1 MKQWRYMAKNRVQKQ
16 KKQVKRRRSK
26 WKACVALLVLI
37 AVCGALGL
45 MYGKA
50 SVTRL
55 RYAQVYLSDLPA
67 AFDGTKVLFISDF
80 NIRNANEERACERM
94 MQKLQSL
101 DADILIL
108 GGDYS
113 ADNLFSASS
122 AENASKREEYA
133 KRFLLSLSDFSPAL
147 GKYAVLG
154 EEDDESLTDT
164 FAQAGVRYLKNDCAV
179 IEKDSERLCIVGL
192 QDISNGGAHY
202 EQLSSKLKK
211 DECVLVAAHDPS
223 AYVGIRVAE
232 ASDGGSWADLVLCGH
247 TLGGQMRLFG
257 RNLRELSQEAERCL
271 AGWYYTDD
279 LPMLVSQGLGCKD
292 MKLRLGTRSEIWC
305 ITLQCT
311 ENKVPYLPKL

>member
-1 MKQWRYMAKNRVQKQ
+1 MKQWRYMAKNKVRKQ
-16 KKQVKRRRSK
+16 KKQVKRRRGK
-26 WKACVALLVLI
+26 WRTCVVLLVLI
-37 AVCGALGL
+37 VVCGALGL
-45 MYGKA
+45 MYGSA
-50 SVTRL
+50 SIVHL

-113 ADNLFSASS
+113 SDNLFGALNGEK
-122 AENASKREEYA
+122 AQNREEYA
-133 KRFLLSLSDFSPAL
+133 KRFLLSLSDYSSSL
-147 GKYAVLG
+147 DKYAVLG
-154 EEDDESLTDT
+154 EEDDESLADT

-179 IEKDSERLCIVGL
+179 IEKDGERLCIVGL

-232 ASDGGSWADLVLCGH
+232 ASDGGSWADMVLCGH

-257 RNLRELSQEAERCL
+257 RNLRELSAEAERCL

-292 MKLRLGTRSEIWC
+292 VKLRLGTNSEIWC

-311 ENKVPYLPKL
+311 ENEAPYLPKL

>member
-1 MKQWRYMAKNRVQKQ
+1 MAKKKAQKQ
-16 KKQVKRRRSK
+16 KKQLKRRHSK
-26 WKACVALLVLI
+26 WTKVIVLLVLMVI
-37 AVCGALGL
+37 CIFLGL
-45 MYGKA
+45 MYGNA
-50 SVTRL
+50 SITHL
-55 RYAQVYLSDLPA
+55 RYAQVYLEDLPE
-67 AFDGTKVLFISDF
+67 AFNGTKLIFISDF

-101 DADILIL
+101 NADILIL

-113 ADNLFSASS
+113 AASLFGRLNGEDDQKKENY
-122 AENASKREEYA
+122 AE
-133 KRFLLSLSDFSPAL
+133 RFLLSLSDFSASL

-154 EEDDESLTDT
+154 EEDDDALEDI
-164 FAQAGVRYLKNDCAV
+164 FAQADIHYLKNDCAI
-179 IEKDSERLCIVGL
+179 IEKDGERLCIVGL
-192 QDISNGGAHY
+192 QDISSGDAHY
-202 EQLSSKLKK
+202 EQLSGKLKK

-257 RNLRELSQEAERCL
+257 RNLRELSTEAERCL

-292 MKLRLGTRSEIWC
+292 VKLRLGTDSEIWC
-305 ITLQCT
+305 ITLLCT
-311 ENKVPYLPKL
+311 ENEVPYLPKL